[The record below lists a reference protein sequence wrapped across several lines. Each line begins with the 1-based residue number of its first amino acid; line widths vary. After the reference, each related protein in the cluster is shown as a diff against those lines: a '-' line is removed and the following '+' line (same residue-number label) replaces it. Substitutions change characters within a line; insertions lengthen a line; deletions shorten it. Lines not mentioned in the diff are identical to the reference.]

1 MYWYYKYPLL
11 IILLLLLFGVG
22 YVVWQSRSEDHD
34 VESVEQEEEMPPPA
48 VIPPDPPVAVTPPA
62 SLVTPPPPAIPADDS
77 SVPAGGGDSVVAP
90 PPVAPVAS
98 TALPPQILRML
109 DTARNQLEAGNL
121 ETGRELARRVL
132 HAAGVVEFDEVW
144 YDAAEI
150 ITKADT
156 AFMNSG
162 APCSDKVSY
171 TIQPGDN
178 LTVIANRLHT
188 TVGALQRMNPEM
200 LGSTTAR
207 IYPGKT
213 LFALN
218 CEWSIRVSKS
228 QYVLLLYNG
237 QELFKLYHIAV
248 GRENRTP
255 LGTFEIVNKVLHPDW
270 THPSGRVIPY
280 GDKNNVLGTHW
291 MALRPTG
298 TTDPNLRGFGIHGTW
313 DPASIGTMAS
323 LGCVRMRNDEV
334 AELYD
339 FIPMPTANSTTKVTI
354 E

>member
-11 IILLLLLFGVG
+11 AILLLLLFGVG
-22 YVVWQSRSEDHD
+22 YIVWQSRSEDRG
-34 VESVEQEEEMPPPA
+34 VESVQQQDESMPPA
-48 VIPPDPPVAVTPPA
+48 VIPPEPPVAVAPPA
-62 SLVTPPPPAIPADDS
+62 NPVTPPLPAVPDAGS
-77 SVPAGGGDSVVAP
+77 SVPSVTP
-90 PPVAPVAS
+90 PPVAPAAG
-98 TALPPQILRML
+98 TAPSPQILRML
-109 DTARNQLEAGNL
+109 DTAQAQLAAGNL

-132 HAAGVVEFDEVW
+132 HAAGVVEFDDVW

-150 ITKADT
+150 ITKANT
-156 AFMNSG
+156 SFMNSA
-162 APCSDKVSY
+162 APCSDKVGY

-200 LGSTTAR
+200 LGTTTAR

-218 CEWSIRVSKS
+218 CDWSIRVSKS
-228 QYVLLLYNG
+228 EYVLLLYNG

-270 THPSGRVIPY
+270 THPSGQVIPY
-280 GDKNNVLGTHW
+280 GDKRNVLGTHW

-313 DPASIGTMAS
+313 DPESIGTMAS